1 MLITV
6 AMDTTLRSVNGPP
19 VENGAA
25 RRIVLEPG
33 QLSRPE
39 KVWATS
45 STLIIGFHQAAPY
58 SESFK
63 IFYKV
68 CLTGRAPFINPVTP
82 ALHAYPLPGPKAGP
96 VPCYPRPSPFPP
108 FARPRPEIGRRVRH
122 PGDAVPRHHP
132 GPRAGAPPAA

>member
-1 MLITV
+1 
-6 AMDTTLRSVNGPP
+6 MDTTLRSVSGPP
-19 VENGAA
+19 VENGTA

-68 CLTGRAPFINPVTP
+68 CLSGRAPIINPLP
-82 ALHAYPLPGPKAGP
+82 LALHAQRFTWPCGGPSLLLSTASSHCMAP
-96 VPCYPRPSPFPP
+96 SRNRAPCSAPR
-108 FARPRPEIGRRVRH
+108 
-122 PGDAVPRHHP
+122 
-132 GPRAGAPPAA
+132 